1 MTTQVYSERGESRN
15 YNSKLP
21 VKQHIYNTEN
31 KMKKNRDDT
40 LSLDEITQLYM

>member
-21 VKQHIYNTEN
+21 VKQQIYNTEN
-31 KMKKNRDDT
+31 KWKKNGDDT
-40 LSLDEITQLYM
+40 LSLDGITQL